1 MERPVTATAP
11 LLRRQFRTEVT
22 KNSPKTSAK
31 QTHPLP
37 TLPTGSRIQ
46 GKIFLSY
53 HLPFSRRYYLLR
65 KRNLNDDVSRRS
77 PTPDQDLEPPPL
89 KIQLPSPGAASAT
102 SSDPPAQKQ
111 YEPTLPS
118 TTSSESSTVK
128 VRNPHLV
135 FFTIKNTIS
144 LRCEL
149 DFR

>member
-1 MERPVTATAP
+1 MRFTDLTRLRQAMERPATATAP
-11 LLRRQFRTEVT
+11 QLRRQFRTEVT

-53 HLPFSRRYYLLR
+53 HLPFSRRYLGEC
-65 KRNLNDDVSRRS
+65 NLNDDISRRS

-111 YEPTLPS
+111 YEPTQSS
-118 TTSSESSTVK
+118 TPSSESSTVK
-128 VRNPHLV
+128 VIHTWC
-135 FFTIKNTIS
+135 FFHN
-144 LRCEL
+144 
-149 DFR
+149 